1 LSDKVRNGT
10 KEDRDNYLKFL
21 SGGSSLYPIGKIRF
35 FIKKKDMLKVA
46 GVDMSKTDAIE
57 KAIMVFKGLIDEF
70 EKLIEN

>member
-1 LSDKVRNGT
+1 
-10 KEDRDNYLKFL
+10 
-21 SGGSSLYPIGKIRF
+21 
-35 FIKKKDMLKVA
+35 MLKVA